1 VGNTSALPQNRTSL
15 SFSIPNKED
24 YSYRTVNCFSML
36 HVRHGVPPNFGAGFG
51 SACRPFNKKTV
62 QNVEMMI
69 REKQLVVPQLGGT
82 TRSWDSRI

>member
-1 VGNTSALPQNRTSL
+1 MPKNRTSL

-24 YSYRTVNCFSML
+24 YSYRTVNCFSTL
-36 HVRHGVPPNFGAGFG
+36 HVRHGVPPNFGSGFG
-51 SACRPFNKKTV
+51 STCRPFNKKTV

-69 REKQLVVPQLGGT
+69 RENQLVVPQLGGT